1 MDFLKTYFTYDQLRC
16 IWWLLIGV
24 LMLGWAIT
32 DGFDVGVAMLLKIVG
47 KDDAERRVMIN
58 SVAPHWDGN
67 QVWLITAGGAI
78 FAAWPI
84 VYATA
89 FSGLYLAMILVLMA
103 LFFRPLAFEYRSKI
117 ESVTWR
123 SAMDWCL
130 SIGSLVPA
138 LVIGVAFGNLLQGVA
153 FDFNSNHNYNSLALG
168 KNIAMPFYHGGIFGN
183 EAGGPF
189 SGFLGLISLLNPYAL
204 LAGLISV
211 LMLAAHGG
219 SFLQLKTADEVRRRS
234 EKVTA
239 YCSIAA
245 AFLFIVAGVL
255 LLYYV
260 KGYQIVSWHN
270 GANSPSM
277 PSLSKEVVMGRGLW
291 FSNYHAAPI
300 LYIFPL
306 LGIAGFLSAAMAS
319 RAHWHVLSFLST
331 SIAMFGVVFT
341 AGVTMFPF
349 IMPSYITPN
358 HSLTMWDATS
368 SYNTLAV
375 MTLVAMVMTPIVLAY
390 TICCYY
396 VMRGRLTKDY
406 VQEHSNKLY

>member
-1 MDFLKTYFTYDQLRC
+1 
-16 IWWLLIGV
+16 
-24 LMLGWAIT
+24 
-32 DGFDVGVAMLLKIVG
+32 
-47 KDDAERRVMIN
+47 
-58 SVAPHWDGN
+58 
-67 QVWLITAGGAI
+67 
-78 FAAWPI
+78 
-84 VYATA
+84 
-89 FSGLYLAMILVLMA
+89 
-103 LFFRPLAFEYRSKI
+103 
-117 ESVTWR
+117 
-123 SAMDWCL
+123 
-130 SIGSLVPA
+130 
-138 LVIGVAFGNLLQGVA
+138 
-153 FDFNSNHNYNSLALG
+153 
-168 KNIAMPFYHGGIFGN
+168 
-183 EAGGPF
+183 
-189 SGFLGLISLLNPYAL
+189 
-204 LAGLISV
+204 
-211 LMLAAHGG
+211 MLAAHGG

-260 KGYQIVSWHN
+260 KGYQVVSWHN